1 MEFVE
6 FKINGMVGMEW
17 NTTKNG
23 MEFISFFH
31 DQICY
36 GMILFVFSL
45 FIFGIDGMSIPF
57 HSCQMVNFF
66 MELME

>member
-6 FKINGMVGMEW
+6 FKINGMVGIEYSKKW
-17 NTTKNG
+17 N
-23 MEFISFFH
+23 EIHS
-31 DQICY
+31 
-36 GMILFVFSL
+36 ILSWSNLLWNDSFVFFV
-45 FIFGIDGMSIPF
+45 FIFGINRMSIPF